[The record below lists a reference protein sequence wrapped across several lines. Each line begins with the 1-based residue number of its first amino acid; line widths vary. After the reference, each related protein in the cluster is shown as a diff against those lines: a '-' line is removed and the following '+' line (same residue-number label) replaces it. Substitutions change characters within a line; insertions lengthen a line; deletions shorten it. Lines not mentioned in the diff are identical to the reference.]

1 MLLHQTTWL
10 EVEAYLTRSSG
21 LIIPIG
27 STEQHGPT
35 GLIGTDAI
43 CAEAIAQG
51 VGAATEALVAPTI
64 NVGMAL
70 HHTAF
75 PGSISLRPSTLILVI
90 RDYIT
95 SLARAGFTKF
105 FFINGHGGNV
115 ATLKAAFSE
124 TYQVLADLN
133 LPNADRA
140 QCRVANWYMCGSVY
154 KLAHE
159 LYGNQEGSHATPS
172 EVALTQYVYPDSIK
186 QAPLDPTVASGHP
199 IYGAIDFRRHY
210 PDGRMGS
217 NPALATPEHGKQ
229 LYELAVKELS
239 GQYLEFLAQG
249 SNI

>member
-1 MLLHQTTWL
+1 MQLHLTTWR
-10 EVEAYLTRSSG
+10 EVEAYLTRSQG

-43 CAEAIAQG
+43 CAESIARG
-51 VGAATEALVAPTI
+51 VGESTEAIVAPTI

-90 RDYIT
+90 RDYLT

-124 TYQVLADLN
+124 SYQVLADLN
-133 LPNADRA
+133 LPNANRV
-140 QCRVANWYMCGSVY
+140 QCRLANWYMCSSVY

-186 QAPLDPTVASGHP
+186 QAPLDPQVASGHP
-199 IYGAIDFRRHY
+199 IYGAIDFRRKY

-217 NPALATPEHGKQ
+217 NPALATPGHGRQ

-239 GQYLEFLAQG
+239 GQYLEFLAQE
-249 SNI
+249 

>member
-1 MLLHQTTWL
+1 MTLLHLCTWQ
-10 EVEAYLTRSSG
+10 EVETYLERSQG
-21 LIIPIG
+21 IIFPIG

-43 CAEAIAQG
+43 CAEAIAKG
-51 VGAATEALVAPTI
+51 VGAATQALVAPTI

-75 PGSISLRPSTLILVI
+75 PGSISLRPSTLILLI
-90 RDYIT
+90 RDYLT
-95 SLARAGFTKF
+95 PLARAGFTHF

-115 ATLKAAFSE
+115 ATLKAAFAE
-124 TYQVLADLN
+124 AYAALADLN
-133 LPNADRA
+133 VPNADQVRC
-140 QCRVANWYMCGSVY
+140 QVSNWYMCGSVY
-154 KLAHE
+154 QLAKQ

-186 QAPLDPTVASGHP
+186 AAPLSAEVSSDHR
-199 IYGAIDFRRHY
+199 IFGAADFRRRY

-229 LYELAVKELS
+229 FYDLAVKELS
-239 GQYLEFLAQG
+239 HDYLKFLAAA
-249 SNI
+249 

>member
-1 MLLHQTTWL
+1 MQLHRTTWL
-10 EVEAYLTRSSG
+10 EVEAYLTRSQG

-43 CAEAIAQG
+43 CAESIAQG
-51 VGAATEALVAPTI
+51 VGEATEAIVAPTI

-90 RDYIT
+90 RDYLT

-124 TYQVLADLN
+124 SYQVLADLN
-133 LPNADRA
+133 LPNADRV
-140 QCRVANWYMCGSVY
+140 QCRLANWYMCGSVY

-186 QAPLDPTVASGHP
+186 QAPLAPEVASGHS
-199 IYGAIDFRRHY
+199 IYGAIDFRRKY

-239 GQYLEFLAQG
+239 GQYLEFLAQE
-249 SNI
+249 